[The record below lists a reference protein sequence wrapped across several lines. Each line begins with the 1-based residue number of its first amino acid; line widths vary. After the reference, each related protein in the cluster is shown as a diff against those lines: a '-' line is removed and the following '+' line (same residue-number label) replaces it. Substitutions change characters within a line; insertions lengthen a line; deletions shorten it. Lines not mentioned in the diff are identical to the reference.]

1 MSLYFANFINGR
13 DRTRK
18 RLEEIEESGLAFSI
32 ISLAEVYEGIYY
44 SKDPEGNE
52 KALLDFLQDV
62 TLINIDEEISR
73 LFGKER
79 GRLRALPRLDRLL
92 PHREVAKAVLGAIL
106 SKGPRKE
113 KALENLARAAKRLES
128 WTSDDTEAVL
138 RSNLQP
144 RAKAVLLS

>member
-1 MSLYFANFINGR
+1 MNVSYLVDTDWAIDYLNGQ

-79 GRLRALPRLDRLL
+79 GRLRA
-92 PHREVAKAVLGAIL
+92 VGKM
-106 SKGPRKE
+106 
-113 KALENLARAAKRLES
+113 
-128 WTSDDTEAVL
+128 TSDFDLLVGITARRYGLTLLTNNRRHFENIDGL
-138 RSNLQP
+138 RIES
-144 RAKAVLLS
+144 LS

>member
-1 MSLYFANFINGR
+1 MNVSYLVDTDWAIDYLNGQ

-79 GRLRALPRLDRLL
+79 GRLRA
-92 PHREVAKAVLGAIL
+92 VGKM
-106 SKGPRKE
+106 
-113 KALENLARAAKRLES
+113 
-128 WTSDDTEAVL
+128 TSDFDLLVGITARRYGL
-138 RSNLQP
+138 TLLTNNRRHFQNIDGLQ
-144 RAKAVLLS
+144 VESL

>member
-1 MSLYFANFINGR
+1 MNVSYLVDTDWAIDYLNGQ

-79 GRLRALPRLDRLL
+79 GRLRA
-92 PHREVAKAVLGAIL
+92 VGKM
-106 SKGPRKE
+106 
-113 KALENLARAAKRLES
+113 
-128 WTSDDTEAVL
+128 TSDFDLLVGITARRYGLTLLTNNRRHFENVEGL
-138 RSNLQP
+138 RIES
-144 RAKAVLLS
+144 LS

>member
-1 MSLYFANFINGR
+1 MNVSYLVDTDWAIDYLNGQ

-18 RLEEIEESGLAFSI
+18 RLEEIEESGLALSI

-62 TLINIDEEISR
+62 TLINNDEEISR

-79 GRLRALPRLDRLL
+79 GRLRA
-92 PHREVAKAVLGAIL
+92 VGKM
-106 SKGPRKE
+106 
-113 KALENLARAAKRLES
+113 
-128 WTSDDTEAVL
+128 TSDFDLLVGITARRYGLTLLTNNRRHFENIDGL
-138 RSNLQP
+138 RIES
-144 RAKAVLLS
+144 LS

>member
-1 MSLYFANFINGR
+1 MNVSYLVDTDWAIDYLNGQ

-62 TLINIDEEISR
+62 TLINIDEEICR
-73 LFGKER
+73 LCGKER
-79 GRLRALPRLDRLL
+79 GRLRA
-92 PHREVAKAVLGAIL
+92 VGKM
-106 SKGPRKE
+106 
-113 KALENLARAAKRLES
+113 
-128 WTSDDTEAVL
+128 TSDFDLLVGITARRYGLTLLTNNRRHFENIDGL
-138 RSNLQP
+138 RIES
-144 RAKAVLLS
+144 LS

>member
-1 MSLYFANFINGR
+1 VNVSYLVDTDWAIDYLNGQ

-62 TLINIDEEISR
+62 TLINIDEEICR
-73 LFGKER
+73 LCGKER
-79 GRLRALPRLDRLL
+79 GRLRA
-92 PHREVAKAVLGAIL
+92 VGKM
-106 SKGPRKE
+106 
-113 KALENLARAAKRLES
+113 
-128 WTSDDTEAVL
+128 TSDFDLLVGITARRYGL
-138 RSNLQP
+138 TLLTNNRRHFQNIDGLQ
-144 RAKAVLLS
+144 VESL